1 MIIVLY
7 HKILNLKFVLMSNN
21 NIKIG
26 HGYDVHKLEN
36 GKKFVIGGI
45 EIDHYKGAVGHSDA
59 DIVIHVICDALIGAM
74 AQGDIGSHF
83 PDTDESY
90 KNIDSKIL
98 LEKVITLVKENNYSI
113 VNVDVTVLLEKPKL
127 RNYIDTMRSKLSE
140 IMDTNI
146 SQVSIKATTTEGL
159 GFVGREEGIAA
170 HCVCLISQ

>member
-1 MIIVLY
+1 
-7 HKILNLKFVLMSNN
+7 MSNN
-21 NIKIG
+21 NIRIG

-59 DIVIHVICDALIGAM
+59 DIVIHVICDALLGAM
-74 AQGDIGSHF
+74 SLGDIGSHF
-83 PDTDESY
+83 PDTDETY

-98 LEKVITLVKENNYSI
+98 LEKVITLVKKNNYNI
-113 VNVDVTVLLEKPKL
+113 INIDVTVLLEKPKL
-127 RNYIDTMRSKLSE
+127 RNHIDTMRTKLAE
-140 IMDTNI
+140 IIGTDI

-159 GFVGREEGIAA
+159 GFVGREEGVAA

>member
-1 MIIVLY
+1 
-7 HKILNLKFVLMSNN
+7 MSNN
-21 NIKIG
+21 NIRIG

-59 DIVIHVICDALIGAM
+59 DIVIHVICDALLGAM
-74 AQGDIGSHF
+74 SLGDIGSHF
-83 PDTDESY
+83 PDTDETY

-98 LEKVITLVKENNYSI
+98 LEKVITLVKKNNYNI
-113 VNVDVTVLLEKPKL
+113 INIDVTVLLEKPKL
-127 RNYIDTMRSKLSE
+127 RNHIYKMRTKLAE
-140 IMDTNI
+140 IIGTNI

-159 GFVGREEGIAA
+159 GFVGREEGVAA